1 MNLVS
6 PGSDAAYMGCM
17 QVRPHGNDVALKMRE
32 GKAGRE
38 GSKGTRERNVKRRKM
53 KENIQLSL

>member
-1 MNLVS
+1 
-6 PGSDAAYMGCM
+6 MGCM